1 MKKLVAWLMLLC
13 LLPTFALAE
22 DAIKIADVQPDTQYI
37 VELEQTVHLYPP
49 KEKGKRYYTTAQGCA
64 TDGTYGYF
72 VTLYKTVNK
81 GAIWKVQL
89 SDWSV
94 VDTMY
99 GLPIDHGN
107 DAAYNSK
114 KHQLVVVNNSPNYDT
129 LTIVNPDT
137 LEVIEQ
143 IKPGFEAYAISYN
156 AARDQ
161 FAIGISG
168 SYDSYITDG
177 DFNIIKRIPGI
188 NTGITKQGMDSD
200 DTYIYFP
207 QWNDKDDTNF
217 IVVYDWDG
225 NYVNTLEVN
234 SFQEIESM
242 FNVDGEIYIAFA
254 GNGCKVFHGTIVEK

>member
-1 MKKLVAWLMLLC
+1 MKKFITWLMLLC
-13 LLPTFALAE
+13 LVLPAYAE
-22 DAIKIADVQPDTQYI
+22 EAIKIADVQPDKQYT

-94 VDTMY
+94 VNTAY

-137 LEVIEQ
+137 LEIIEQ
-143 IKPGFEAYAISYN
+143 IKPGFESYAISYN

-161 FAIGISG
+161 FLIGISG
-168 SYDSYITDG
+168 SFDSYITDG
-177 DFNIIKRIPGI
+177 DFNIIKRIPGR

-207 QWNDKDDTNF
+207 QWNDTDDTNY

-225 NYVNTLEVN
+225 NYINTLTVD

-254 GNGCKVFHGTIVEK
+254 GNGCKVFHGTIYEK

>member
-1 MKKLVAWLMLLC
+1 MKKLITWLMLLC
-13 LLPTFALAE
+13 LVLPAYAE
-22 DAIKIADVQPDTQYI
+22 EAIKIADVQPDKQYT

-94 VDTMY
+94 VNTAY

-137 LEVIEQ
+137 LEIIEQ
-143 IKPGFEAYAISYN
+143 IKPGFESYAISYN

-161 FAIGISG
+161 FLIGISG
-168 SYDSYITDG
+168 SFDSYT
-177 DFNIIKRIPGI
+177 IILRASMKPVLMPFAFMV
-188 NTGITKQGMDSD
+188 KQMIVDERSSPFEMMIALLRSDSSP
-200 DTYIYFP
+200 TAHTAYASLSRSSQI
-207 QWNDKDDTNF
+207 
-217 IVVYDWDG
+217 
-225 NYVNTLEVN
+225 
-234 SFQEIESM
+234 SFTRATACSM
-242 FNVDGEIYIAFA
+242 IIGVCSRSSLARL
-254 GNGCKVFHGTIVEK
+254 TWRSRS